1 MGCTQLHARH
11 RDDRNAAD
19 LEAALRAAEAAVKKK
34 LGCTIA
40 LTEKPLFDYSS
51 AIPAGTMEATVSAA
65 HSRMYA
71 RGEAGLNLGDSVDE
85 GAMTGDGA
93 RADEQM
99 GEDGEEDE
107 VEDDDLEP
115 EELGRRMHA
124 RGDAPPSPYAQNDRI
139 RRGYDEAAQ
148 AATADTGAANSP
160 AAEPSSAAMRFTVGS
175 SFLRGDE
182 MSQDE
187 IDQARAKRQRR
198 QQTKGKQRASASVAG
213 GPPAKKP
220 R

>member
-1 MGCTQLHARH
+1 
-11 RDDRNAAD
+11 
-19 LEAALRAAEAAVKKK
+19 
-34 LGCTIA
+34 
-40 LTEKPLFDYSS
+40 
-51 AIPAGTMEATVSAA
+51 
-65 HSRMYA
+65 MYA
-71 RGEAGLNLGDSVDE
+71 QGEAGLNLGDSVDE

-115 EELGRRMHA
+115 EELGRPMHA